1 MSRWIVGHKA
11 IGGSLFLS
19 VLDRGW
25 AIAGRHVGSLFW
37 VEEGRRVL
45 FCRLSREECF
55 CRLRCDPGNW
65 GESC

>member
-25 AIAGRHVGSLFW
+25 AIVGRHVGSLFW
-37 VEEGRRVL
+37 VEEARRVL
-45 FCRLSREECF
+45 FCR
-55 CRLRCDPGNW
+55 
-65 GESC
+65 